1 VPLGRVPDELIH
13 VGPGATIDPTA
24 IIGERP
30 ARRIADLTLRI
41 GTGACIRSSSVLYA
55 GSSIGDFLST
65 GHHVVI
71 REENTIG
78 DHVSIWGNSTVD
90 YGCTIGDRVKIHTCV
105 YVAQFT
111 VLQEDVFLAPG
122 VVIANDPHPG
132 CPRAR
137 DCMRGPTIDRGA
149 KIGVNATLLPFI
161 SIGEMALIGA
171 GSVVTRDIPPR
182 AVAYGN
188 PARVVGTIDDL
199 TCIVDP
205 ALIGQPYLPEAPV
218 L

>member
-1 VPLGRVPDELIH
+1 MSLGRVPDEFIH

-30 ARRIADLTLRI
+30 ARQIADLALRI
-41 GTGACIRSSSVLYA
+41 GKRAYVRSGSVLYA
-55 GSSIGDFLST
+55 GSNIGAHLNT

-78 DHVSIWGNSTVD
+78 DHVSIWGNSTID
-90 YGCTIGDRVKIHTCV
+90 YGCTIGNHVKIHTSV

-111 VLQEDVFLAPG
+111 VLEEHVFLAPG
-122 VVIANDPHPG
+122 VIIANDPHPG

-137 DCMRGPTIDRGA
+137 DCMRGPIIKRGA

-161 SIGEMALIGA
+161 TIGEMALIGA
-171 GSVVTRDIPPR
+171 GSVVTSDVPPR

-188 PARVVGTIDDL
+188 PARIVGTIDDL

-205 ALIGQPYLPEAPV
+205 PLIERPYLPEAPA